1 MATTAQWIK
10 EAEENAK
17 KYSETI
23 KKNNQYLIDE
33 LIKAKDNSLSQLQQQ
48 QDNAIYKLNANK
60 STINQSAED
69 AAKQLYINKMLAL
82 RDNQSSM
89 NRAGLGTQG
98 VVGSQVNSI
107 NNNYGTNLT
116 EVLKNKI
123 SNLNN
128 LEIQK
133 NDTNTSYDTSRINL
147 LTDYGKNLANLQSE
161 IDDKA
166 LNQYNTV
173 YNNYLA
179 MKQQEYENEQAELAK
194 QEAIRQYNEN
204 LAFQREKAKQSQAN
218 WEKEY
223 ALNKYQTYLGG
234 SGGSG
239 FGDGSSDNSEN
250 KSSETQS
257 KYANPFTKTVNPDTA
272 NGVFDNG
279 YQPDNINGQKLKKSG
294 QTVAQ
299 FIGEKG
305 SLNSGN
311 VSIDDQNV
319 WKIGNKYYA
328 WDGYANE
335 YIDIT
340 SYKKSSKTMSSS
352 AGNGGGNSGG
362 RAFGNTTTNSKYGN
376 YTNRRYDTNA
386 TRNSNVGN
394 FTNRRY
400 DR

>member
-10 EAEENAK
+10 EAEENAR

-33 LIKAKDNSLSQLQQQ
+33 LIKAKDNSLNQLQNQQ
-48 QDNAIYKLNANK
+48 NNAIYKLNENQ

-69 AAKQLYINKMLAL
+69 AAKQLYINKMLSL
-82 RDNQSSM
+82 KDNQNSM

-98 VVGSQVNSI
+98 IVGSQVNSI

-133 NDTNTSYDTSRINL
+133 NDTNTSYDNSRINL

-204 LAFQREKAKQSQAN
+204 LAFQREQAKQSQAN

-223 ALNKYQTYLGG
+223 ALNKYKTYISNYG
-234 SGGSG
+234 SDG
-239 FGDGSSDNSEN
+239 FGDSNSDSSNDKNT
-250 KSSETQS
+250 ETQS
-257 KYANPFTKTVNPDTA
+257 KYTNPFTKTVNPDTA

-279 YQPDNINGQKLKKSG
+279 YQPDNINGKKLKKSG
-294 QTVAQ
+294 QTVAE
-299 FIGEKG
+299 FVGEKG
-305 SLNSGN
+305 SLNTGN
-311 VSIDDQNV
+311 VNIDDQNV
-319 WKIGNKYYA
+319 WKIGSKYYI
-328 WDGYANE
+328 WDGYENE
-335 YIDIT
+335 YIDVT
-340 SYKKSSKTMSSS
+340 SKKKKSNIMSSN
-352 AGNGGGNSGG
+352 AGKGGGNNGG
-362 RAFGNTTTNSKYGN
+362 RGFGNTILSNNLYKNYITNPK
-376 YTNRRYDTNA
+376 
-386 TRNSNVGN
+386 
-394 FTNRRY
+394 
-400 DR
+400 

>member
-10 EAEENAK
+10 EAEENAR

-33 LIKAKDNSLSQLQQQ
+33 LIKAKDNSLNQLQNQQ
-48 QDNAIYKLNANK
+48 NNAIYKLNANQ

-69 AAKQLYINKMLAL
+69 AAKQLYINKMLSL
-82 RDNQSSM
+82 KDNQNSM

-98 VVGSQVNSI
+98 IVGSQVNSI

-123 SNLNN
+123 NNLNN

-133 NDTNTSYDTSRINL
+133 NDTNTSYDNSRINL

-204 LAFQREKAKQSQAN
+204 LAFQKEQAKQSQAN

-223 ALNKYQTYLGG
+223 ALNKYKTHLSS

-239 FGDGSSDNSEN
+239 FGDGSSDNSGN
-250 KSSETQS
+250 KTSETQS
-257 KYANPFTKTVNPDTA
+257 KYVNPFTKTVNPDTA
-272 NGVFDNG
+272 NGVFDNN

-335 YIDIT
+335 YVDIT
-340 SYKKSSKTMSSS
+340 AYKKTSKMMSSG
-352 AGNGGGNSGG
+352 AGNGGGRSGGG
-362 RAFGNTTTNSKYGN
+362 RAFGSTVTTPNIKNQYRNYITNPK
-376 YTNRRYDTNA
+376 
-386 TRNSNVGN
+386 
-394 FTNRRY
+394 
-400 DR
+400 

>member
-10 EAEENAK
+10 EAEENAR

-33 LIKAKDNSLSQLQQQ
+33 LIKAKDNSLNQLQNQQ
-48 QDNAIYKLNANK
+48 NNAIYKLNANQ

-69 AAKQLYINKMLAL
+69 AAKQLYINKMLSL
-82 RDNQSSM
+82 KDNQNSM

-98 VVGSQVNSI
+98 IVGSQVNSI

-133 NDTNTSYDTSRINL
+133 NDTNTSYDNSRINL

-204 LAFQREKAKQSQAN
+204 LAFQKEQARQNQAN
-218 WEKEY
+218 WEREY
-223 ALNKYQTYLGG
+223 ILKKHGGGGGNDDFDDDNNPTTTNGKYM
-234 SGGSG
+234 
-239 FGDGSSDNSEN
+239 
-250 KSSETQS
+250 
-257 KYANPFTKTVNPDTA
+257 NPFTKTVNPDA
-272 NGVFDNG
+272 ENGVFDNG
-279 YQPDNINGQKLKKSG
+279 YQPDNINGKKLKKSG
-294 QTVAQ
+294 QTVAE
-299 FIGEKG
+299 FVGEKG
-305 SLNSGN
+305 SLNTGN
-311 VSIDDQNV
+311 VNIDDQNV
-319 WKIGNKYYA
+319 WKIGSKYYI
-328 WDGYANE
+328 WDGYENE
-335 YIDIT
+335 YIDVT
-340 SYKKSSKTMSSS
+340 SKKKKSNIMSSN
-352 AGNGGGNSGG
+352 AGKGGGNNGG
-362 RAFGNTTTNSKYGN
+362 RGFGNTILNNNLYKNYITNPK
-376 YTNRRYDTNA
+376 
-386 TRNSNVGN
+386 
-394 FTNRRY
+394 
-400 DR
+400 

>member
-1 MATTAQWIK
+1 M
-10 EAEENAK
+10 N
-17 KYSETI
+17 
-23 KKNNQYLIDE
+23 
-33 LIKAKDNSLSQLQQQ
+33 QLQNQQ
-48 QDNAIYKLNANK
+48 NNAIYKLNANQ

-69 AAKQLYINKMLAL
+69 AAKQLYINKMLSL
-82 RDNQSSM
+82 KDNQNSM

-98 VVGSQVNSI
+98 IVGSQVNSI

-133 NDTNTSYDTSRINL
+133 NDTNTSYDNSRINL

-204 LAFQREKAKQSQAN
+204 LAFQREQAKQSQAN

-223 ALNKYQTYLGG
+223 ALNKYKTYISNYG
-234 SGGSG
+234 SDG
-239 FGDGSSDNSEN
+239 FGDSNSDSSNDKNT
-250 KSSETQS
+250 ETQS
-257 KYANPFTKTVNPDTA
+257 KYTNPFTKTVNPDTA

-279 YQPDNINGQKLKKSG
+279 YQPDNINGKKLKKSG
-294 QTVAQ
+294 QTVAE
-299 FIGEKG
+299 FVGEKG
-305 SLNSGN
+305 SLNTGN
-311 VSIDDQNV
+311 VNIDDQNV
-319 WKIGNKYYA
+319 WKIGSKYYI
-328 WDGYANE
+328 WDGYENE
-335 YIDIT
+335 YIDVT
-340 SYKKSSKTMSSS
+340 SKKKKSNIMSSN
-352 AGNGGGNSGG
+352 AGKGGGNNGG
-362 RAFGNTTTNSKYGN
+362 RGFGNTILSNNLYKNYITNPK
-376 YTNRRYDTNA
+376 
-386 TRNSNVGN
+386 
-394 FTNRRY
+394 
-400 DR
+400 